1 MPHRVN
7 TLGDTHRARLF
18 TGQQLSRAPD
28 PVLDRVVTEVS
39 VELGVPIALV
49 SLVLDRVQLFRSQ
62 VGLPPDLARAGATD
76 RDVSFCQFVVAD
88 EAPFLVPDLA
98 EDTRVP
104 WSLSE
109 IYGLRSYAGVP
120 LRVGDEVL
128 GSLCVMDTMPRTF
141 PPESLARLEVFG
153 RVVAE
158 RLIALGQEERPS
170 RSIQQRA
177 VAPAFAELRNLLMP
191 LSMLVTELQGLVEE
205 VEPITRLGGAAEL
218 ADLPAAIQVLQSA
231 GASLD
236 AMRGSLAELES
247 AAAEI
252 QSTVLAME
260 AATLG
265 TPTGVPLSDP
275 LEAAAT
281 LSHHATKLVG
291 GLRYDRAATG
301 VLVEGS
307 RPAVTSGLASVFS
320 TVAGHLARQGSTPMG
335 LDLGIAVEARSVV
348 LRLGWG
354 AASSRVATAVAQ
366 ELAGELALVTPLALT
381 AEGGGLR
388 LTLPRWRALAV

>member
-104 WSLSE
+104 RSLSE

-141 PPESLARLEVFG
+141 SPESLARLEVFG

-275 LEAAAT
+275 LDAAAT

-301 VLVEGS
+301 VLVES

-320 TVAGHLARQGSTPMG
+320 TVAGHLARKGAAPMG

-366 ELAGELALVTPLALT
+366 ELAGELALVTPLGLT

-388 LTLPRWRALAV
+388 LTLPRWRAPAV

>member
-1 MPHRVN
+1 
-7 TLGDTHRARLF
+7 
-18 TGQQLSRAPD
+18 
-28 PVLDRVVTEVS
+28 
-39 VELGVPIALV
+39 
-49 SLVLDRVQLFRSQ
+49 
-62 VGLPPDLARAGATD
+62 
-76 RDVSFCQFVVAD
+76 
-88 EAPFLVPDLA
+88 
-98 EDTRVP
+98 
-104 WSLSE
+104 
-109 IYGLRSYAGVP
+109 
-120 LRVGDEVL
+120 
-128 GSLCVMDTMPRTF
+128 MPRTF

-275 LEAAAT
+275 LDAAAT